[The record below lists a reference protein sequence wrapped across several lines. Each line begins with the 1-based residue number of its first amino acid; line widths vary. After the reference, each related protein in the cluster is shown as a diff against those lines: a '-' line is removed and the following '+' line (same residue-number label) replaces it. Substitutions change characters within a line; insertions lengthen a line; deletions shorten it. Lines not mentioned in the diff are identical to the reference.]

1 MRFILFFSLAI
12 PIGVLAIAAG
22 EADDSPGLQGL
33 GLILLITVFWKSLQ
47 RTRETLKRQR
57 EKGSD

>member
-1 MRFILFFSLAI
+1 
-12 PIGVLAIAAG
+12 
-22 EADDSPGLQGL
+22 L

-57 EKGSD
+57 EKGSE

>member
-33 GLILLITVFWKSLQ
+33 GLILLIAVFWKSLQ

-57 EKGSD
+57 EKGSE